1 MSVNSEGFGKAALM
15 LRLAKALSLVAYL
28 IWVTS
33 RENLSSGF
41 PTRLDTNWAVLPQ
54 KMASGLKCW
63 I

>member
-15 LRLAKALSLVAYL
+15 LRLIKALSLVAYL

-41 PTRLDTNWAVLPQ
+41 PTRLDIN
-54 KMASGLKCW
+54 
-63 I
+63 